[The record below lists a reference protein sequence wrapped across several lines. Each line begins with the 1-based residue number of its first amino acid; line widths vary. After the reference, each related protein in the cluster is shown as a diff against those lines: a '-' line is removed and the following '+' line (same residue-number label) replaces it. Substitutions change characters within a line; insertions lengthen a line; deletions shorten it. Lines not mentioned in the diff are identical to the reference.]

1 MLFES
6 FLIVSFWQ
14 DWINITQNICSTSSG
29 TRQRTDSPFWNRTT
43 MANCLLVTKRYL
55 MKLIYPPGV
64 TPLPLGM
71 TIVLFIILVGTFD
84 FTYYIWFDDGR
95 IIEDTDNFWVFLKIF
110 VIRQLCSFF
119 RENSRSNVI
128 YST

>member
-1 MLFES
+1 
-6 FLIVSFWQ
+6 
-14 DWINITQNICSTSSG
+14 
-29 TRQRTDSPFWNRTT
+29 
-43 MANCLLVTKRYL
+43 MANSLLVTKRYL

-110 VIRQLCSFF
+110 VIGQLCSFF
-119 RENSRSNVI
+119 RENSRGNVI